1 MKSEGHQRA
10 ICILGMHRSG
20 TSAITRALNL
30 LGAYLGEEEDLSA
43 TNPNNPKGFWER
55 KDIIDLH
62 DRILSFL
69 GGDWHTLAPLPKEWN
84 KSEDIKPFRAELI
97 DLVRKNFS
105 GHALWAW
112 KDPRTCIFLPLWI
125 DVLNELGVKLSCV
138 FVVRNP
144 LDVAKSL
151 SKRNNFSYDKSFG
164 LWFYYNIEALQASQA
179 VPRHFMS
186 YDSFL
191 TSWEMELRKC
201 SERMKIGWPTDDSKL
216 KKEMSDF
223 IHPDLR
229 HSTSRQNDLRKVGAP
244 QFVLNLYQLLEKV
257 IDTSSI
263 LEPSFINTAEGLYQ
277 ESSCYRHIF
286 HDYTEKLHEQLNHK
300 NNKIAQLQ
308 AAVNAQQEELNWVC
322 TSLEWRLLRQYKR
335 SRDKIFPT
343 YTRRRKVLDLLFL
356 LVKSFPSVFRLGKVI
371 VNEGRR
377 GFIHELLIRNYQK
390 GGSADLK
397 FNSWIF
403 KNEPDKSQ
411 LRAMRLELNSFSYQ
425 PKVSIITPVYN
436 PNEYD
441 LTECLKSVLLQT
453 YPNWELCLVDGGVG
467 KPYVKEVI
475 KRFAKKDHRIKYVFL
490 PENKGIAGNSNEAL
504 KLATGE
510 YVAFLDHDDTLAP
523 FALYEV
529 VKLLNRD
536 ATIDFIYSDEDKES
550 LEDKKRYEP
559 FFKPDWSPDTLLSY
573 NYACHFAVARKR
585 IVDAI
590 GGFREGFDEAQY
602 HDLIL
607 RIIEKTDMIYH
618 IPKILYHWKAASSV
632 SAASRPDA
640 KLYAFA
646 AGKKA
651 IKEYLNKKGLE
662 ADVLAGLFTGSY
674 RVKYRIT
681 QPQKVSIIIPT
692 KDKVHL
698 LKKCVSSIL
707 DRTDY
712 KEYEILIVDNQS
724 KEQETYNYYSSII
737 GEPRIRILKYDKPF
751 NYSAINNFA
760 VQSTDAEFLLF
771 LNNDIEVISQEW
783 LSAMLEFA
791 QREDVG
797 AVGAKLYY
805 PDDTIQHAGVILGL
819 YGIADH
825 AHRYFPRSSVGVNG
839 RINVIQNLSAVTGGC
854 MLMRR
859 NVFEE
864 VGGFNETMTVAYND
878 IDLCLKVREKGY
890 LIVYT
895 PYAELYHYESASRGK
910 EDTPEKLTRANQEYD
925 FMKTKWK
932 HILEAGDPYYNPN
945 LTLKNTDFSIKV

>member
-1 MKSEGHQRA
+1 MSM
-10 ICILGMHRSG
+10 ICMLK
-20 TSAITRALNL
+20 
-30 LGAYLGEEEDLSA
+30 Y
-43 TNPNNPKGFWER
+43 
-55 KDIIDLH
+55 
-62 DRILSFL
+62 
-69 GGDWHTLAPLPKEWN
+69 
-84 KSEDIKPFRAELI
+84 
-97 DLVRKNFS
+97 
-105 GHALWAW
+105 
-112 KDPRTCIFLPLWI
+112 PRT
-125 DVLNELGVKLSCV
+125 
-138 FVVRNP
+138 
-144 LDVAKSL
+144 
-151 SKRNNFSYDKSFG
+151 
-164 LWFYYNIEALQASQA
+164 
-179 VPRHFMS
+179 
-186 YDSFL
+186 
-191 TSWEMELRKC
+191 
-201 SERMKIGWPTDDSKL
+201 
-216 KKEMSDF
+216 
-223 IHPDLR
+223 
-229 HSTSRQNDLRKVGAP
+229 
-244 QFVLNLYQLLEKV
+244 
-257 IDTSSI
+257 I
-263 LEPSFINTAEGLYQ
+263 L
-277 ESSCYRHIF
+277 
-286 HDYTEKLHEQLNHK
+286 
-300 NNKIAQLQ
+300 
-308 AAVNAQQEELNWVC
+308 
-322 TSLEWRLLRQYKR
+322 
-335 SRDKIFPT
+335 
-343 YTRRRKVLDLLFL
+343 
-356 LVKSFPSVFRLGKVI
+356 RLGKVI
-371 VNEGRR
+371 VNEGIRS
-377 GFIHELLIRNYQK
+377 FVYDLQLLNYQK
-390 GGSADLK
+390 GSSSDLLY
-397 FNSWIF
+397 NSWII

-411 LRAMRLELNSFSYQ
+411 LRAMRAESRLWSYR
-425 PKVSIITPVYN
+425 PKISIIKPVN
-436 PNEYD
+436 NSNEHV
-441 LTECLKSVLLQT
+441 LSECFNAVLLQA
-453 YPNWELCLVDGGVG
+453 YQNWELCLACVASD
-467 KPYVKEVI
+467 KAYVNQVI
-475 KRFAKKDHRIKYVFL
+475 QKVAKKDPRIKYVFL
-490 PENKGIAGNSNEAL
+490 TENKGIAGNSNEAL

-510 YVAFLDHDDTLAP
+510 YVAFLDHDDMLAS

-529 VKLLNRD
+529 VKLLNQD
-536 ATIDFIYSDEDKES
+536 STIDFIYSDEDKVYAQ
-550 LEDKKRYEP
+550 DGKRYEP
-559 FFKPDWSPDTLLSY
+559 FFKPDWSPDTVLSY

-585 IVDAI
+585 IIDAI
-590 GGFREGFDEAQY
+590 GGFREGFDGAQD

-607 RIIEKTDMIYH
+607 RIIEKTDKIYH
-618 IPKILYHWKAASSV
+618 IPKILYHWKAASSI

-640 KLYAFA
+640 KIYAFT

-662 ADVLAGLFTGSY
+662 ADVLDGLFTGSY

-724 KEQETYNYYSSII
+724 KEQETNNYYEVIKS
-737 GEPRIRILKYDKPF
+737 EPRVRILKYDKPF
-751 NYSAINNFA
+751 NYSAINNYA
-760 VQSTDAEFLLF
+760 VQSTDAQYLLF
-771 LNNDIEVISQEW
+771 LNNDTEVISQEW

-797 AVGAKLYY
+797 AVGPKLYY

-839 RINVIQNLSAVTGGC
+839 RINVIQNLSAVTAGC